1 MKNGC
6 NRRNKSEMNMI
17 KNKNVKTFK
26 ERLHSSMQG
35 LSVSA
40 FAKKCDMS
48 ETVIRDY
55 LSGKTY
61 PSLTRLEVI
70 AEKCNVSYN
79 WLATGYKLEVL
90 DPKED
95 EADVYNENIYRI
107 PVYKKQLPTKEEAQS
122 QRYIRETPPVMNYPV
137 VEGWASHRGLDIKK
151 LIIYWAKG
159 DLMSPE
165 INNNN
170 GLIINTEIVEI
181 IDGAIYLVEYED
193 ITFLRKV
200 RLTQNGWVLI
210 CNNNQFPTIE
220 VSKENFDKYHFVGR
234 VVQIIKDIF

>member
-1 MKNGC
+1 
-6 NRRNKSEMNMI
+6 MNMI

-26 ERLHSSMQG
+26 DRLHSSMQG

-70 AEKCNVSYN
+70 AEKCNVSFN

-90 DPKED
+90 GSKDD
-95 EADVYNENIYRI
+95 ENVYNENIYRI
-107 PVYKKQLPTKEEAQS
+107 PVYRKQLPTKEEAQM
-122 QRYIRETPPVMNYPV
+122 QRYVRETPPVMNYPI

-151 LIIYWAKG
+151 LLIYWAKG

-170 GLIINTEIVEI
+170 GLIINTDIGDIV
-181 IDGAIYLVEYED
+181 DGAIYLIEYED

-200 RLTQNGWVLI
+200 RLTLDGWLLI
-210 CNNNQFPTIE
+210 CNNSEYPTIE
-220 VSKENFDKYHFVGR
+220 VPKTNFHKYHIVGR
-234 VVQIIKDIF
+234 IVQIIKDIF

>member
-1 MKNGC
+1 
-6 NRRNKSEMNMI
+6 MNMI

-26 ERLHSSMQG
+26 DRLHSSMQG

-70 AEKCNVSYN
+70 AEKCNVSFN

-90 DPKED
+90 GSKDD
-95 EADVYNENIYRI
+95 ENVYNENIYRV
-107 PVYKKQLPTKEEAQS
+107 PVYRKQLPTKEEAQM
-122 QRYIRETPPVMNYPV
+122 QRYVRETPPVMNYPI

-151 LIIYWAKG
+151 LLIYWAKG

-170 GLIINTEIVEI
+170 GLIINTEIGDIV
-181 IDGAIYLVEYED
+181 DGAIYLIEYED

-200 RLTQNGWVLI
+200 RLTLDGWLLI
-210 CNNNQFPTIE
+210 CNNSEYPTIE
-220 VSKENFDKYHFVGR
+220 VPKTNFHKYHIVGR
-234 VVQIIKDIF
+234 IVQIIKDIF

>member
-1 MKNGC
+1 MDKKG
-6 NRRNKSEMNMI
+6 KTSQKMNMI

-26 ERLHSSMQG
+26 DRLHSSMQG

-40 FAKKCDMS
+40 CAKSGAMS

-90 DPKED
+90 TPKD
-95 EADVYNENIYRI
+95 DDNIYNENIYRI
-107 PVYKKQLPTKEEAQS
+107 PVYKKQLPTKEEAQTLH
-122 QRYIRETPPVMNYPV
+122 YIRETPPVMNYPI
-137 VEGWASHRGLDIKK
+137 VEGWAAHRGLDIKK

-165 INNNN
+165 IKNNN
-170 GLIINTEIVEI
+170 GLIINTEIADIV
-181 IDGAIYLVEYED
+181 DGAIYLIEYD
-193 ITFLRKV
+193 NITLLRRI
-200 RLTQNGWVLI
+200 RLTLGGWILI
-210 CNNNQFPTIE
+210 CNNNQYPTLE
-220 VSKENFDKYHFVGR
+220 VPKTDFEKYHIVGR
-234 VVQIIKDIF
+234 VVQIIKDVF